1 MRILGVSGFLAL
13 GLSANALAENWN
25 DWTSPCTTS
34 TAMTTSSSR
43 TVDPISQSATK
54 TFHVEKVSPATA
66 TVTKTETTTV
76 WKATTTV
83 YHSTIFIGPGFCAT
97 TTVTVDGSGRPFPP
111 LNPAS
116 TQAASQTGSYAV
128 DPVAGSPATS
138 TFVVDPVNTDAGSQG
153 PVTRTYT
160 SIVETTI
167 GTDGEVFTWTG
178 EPPSSIATQAAPT
191 YTNFPN
197 GSWPEPGS
205 PASNVSAPNGP
216 ITGGSQCNTAADR
229 SVWCNG
235 LSINDDTSVK
245 DVSTGNTCSYDFTI
259 TNTTIDFDGSGPKLA
274 FAINGQ
280 VPGPLIECNW
290 GDLLV
295 VTVHNQLTANST
307 SIHWHGLWQRGTNDQ
322 DGVPGITECGLAPGT
337 SRTYTMQLN
346 QYGTGWYHA
355 HTMTQYADGI
365 RGPMVIHGPA
375 TSNYDIDMGT
385 VMIDDTFADTAAQQN
400 ERNSHIGPS
409 GTQNY
414 LLNGKNT
421 MPDLS
426 AGQHAL
432 WKVQSGKKHL
442 FRLINSAAQNVWS
455 VHFDDHTM
463 TVIAIDYVP
472 IVPYETE
479 WLNIGIGQRYDVIV
493 EMNQPKA
500 GYFLRAVTQT
510 GCPSSSVNT
519 GLGAANGILL
529 YDDVDPILPTST
541 YGDKTLADFASCL
554 DEPIAS
560 LVPFVKKSAGSSSA
574 FAASVSTLPAGNVAR
589 IAASDGGSVFRW
601 YINSN
606 AIHVNYSQPTLETLY
621 ENGYGV
627 GGNGSSSNTNAT
639 TATTNGTSS
648 SVSPSDLIS
657 NSITLTAKN
666 TWVYFVIQ
674 NQFFAAHPMHL
685 HGHDFSI
692 LGQGS
697 TAWTADLASTLNFD
711 NPPRRDT
718 AMLIG
723 SEGPTK
729 ASGYTVIGFET
740 DNPGAWLMHC
750 HIVWHVD
757 GGLALQWIERPD
769 DIKPYAASDEF
780 QSECDSLTD
789 WQRSNPL
796 GIPSSWQSGLRKRVY
811 LDDAAGGVVRRRSES
826 SPRDFLASS
835 FRRRIGDGF
844 KLRHGHGG
852 L

>member
-1 MRILGVSGFLAL
+1 MRISRVSGLILAL
-13 GLSANALAENWN
+13 GLSANVSAENWN
-25 DWTSPCTTS
+25 EP
-34 TAMTTSSSR
+34 AA
-43 TVDPISQSATK
+43 VNPINRRATE
-54 TFHVEKVSPATA
+54 TFHVERISPATA
-66 TVTKTETTTV
+66 TVTQTETTTV
-76 WKATTTV
+76 WKETTKTV
-83 YHSTIFIGPGFCAT
+83 YHSTVFVGPGFCAT

-111 LNPAS
+111 IVFAP
-116 TQAASQTGSYAV
+116 TQTAASPTGSYAV
-128 DPVAGSPATS
+128 DPIGTVTDAPQASS
-138 TFVVDPVNTDAGSQG
+138 IVVDPANTNGDSLG
-153 PVTRTYT
+153 PITRTHT
-160 SIVETTI
+160 SIVESTI
-167 GTDGEVFTWTG
+167 GTDGDVFTWTG
-178 EPPSSIATQAAPT
+178 EAPSSTATKPAPT

-197 GSWPEPGS
+197 GSFPEPGS

-216 ITGGSQCNTAADR
+216 ITGGSQCNSAADR
-229 SVWCNG
+229 SIWCNG
-235 LSINDDTSVK
+235 LSINDDTSTK
-245 DVSTGNTCSYDFTI
+245 DVSTGNTCSYEFTI
-259 TNTTIDFDGSGPKLA
+259 TNTTMDFDGSGPKMA

-322 DGVPGITECGLAPGT
+322 DGVPGITECGMAPGT
-337 SRTYTMQLN
+337 SRTYTMQLR

-355 HTMTQYADGI
+355 HTMTQYADGV

-385 VMIDDTFADTAAQQN
+385 VMIDDTFLDTAAQQN
-400 ERNSHIGPS
+400 ELISHVGPS

-442 FRLINSAAQNVWS
+442 FRLINSAAQNMWS
-455 VHFDDHTM
+455 VHLDDHKM
-463 TVIAIDYVP
+463 TVMAIDYVP

-479 WLNIGIGQRYDVIV
+479 WLNIGIGQRYDVVV
-493 EMNQPKA
+493 EMNQPAA
-500 GYFLRAVTQT
+500 GYFFRAVTQT

-519 GLGAANGILL
+519 GLGAANGIIL

-541 YGDKTLADFASCL
+541 YGDKTGADFATCL

-574 FAASVSTLPAGNVAR
+574 FAATVSTLPAGNVAR
-589 IAASDGGSVFRW
+589 IASSQGGNVFRW

-606 AIHVNYSQPTLETLY
+606 AINVNYTQPTLETLY
-621 ENGYGV
+621 EYGI
-627 GGNGSSSNTNAT
+627 GSGNNGSAPIANGTDTTNGT
-639 TATTNGTSS
+639 TTTNGTSTA
-648 SVSPSDLIS
+648 VDPSQLIS
-657 NSITLTAKN
+657 NSITLTAQN
-666 TWVYFVIQ
+666 QWVYFVIQ

-697 TAWTADLASTLNFD
+697 TTWTSDLVSTLNFE

-723 SEGPTK
+723 SEGPNK

-757 GGLALQWIERPD
+757 GGLALQWIERPAE
-769 DIKPYAASDEF
+769 IKPYAASDQF
-780 QSECDSLTD
+780 QSECDSLSD

-796 GIPSSWQSGLRKRVY
+796 GIPASWQSGLRRKRRAVF
-811 LDDAAGGVVRRRSES
+811 DVVRRGNSLSES
-826 SPRDFLASS
+826 SGPGLLPSN

-844 KLRHGHGG
+844 RHRHGH